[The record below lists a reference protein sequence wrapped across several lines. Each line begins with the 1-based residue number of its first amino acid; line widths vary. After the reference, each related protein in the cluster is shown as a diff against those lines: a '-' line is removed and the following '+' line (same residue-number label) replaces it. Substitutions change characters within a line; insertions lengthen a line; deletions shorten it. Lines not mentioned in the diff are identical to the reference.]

1 MFSFCISKT
10 PPRQASLSDLFQT
23 ICSHWIGIAEQG
35 KLSKAKCHIFTATRR
50 YTILAKQGG
59 GGWIWRR
66 EGWDTHWMVGVMS
79 KCAAGMN
86 GKEICFAS
94 SCHTFPY
101 YNARANARSIARSQ
115 RKMQLTCC
123 RSGQCSHPGVE
134 LKSFLS
140 YFTGCCLGTSS
151 PLSAKVIEGYRSRCL
166 RKESAQI
173 IATSHDV
180 TIELRP
186 NFLN

>member
-1 MFSFCISKT
+1 MYSLYLLVGFPLFCSSCSVSAFCF

-50 YTILAKQGG
+50 YTILAKQGD

-86 GKEICFAS
+86 RKEICFAS

-101 YNARANARSIARSQ
+101 YNARANARSIARSG
-115 RKMQLTCC
+115 RKKQLTCC

-151 PLSAKVIEGYRSRCL
+151 PLSAEVIEGYRSRCF
-166 RKESAQI
+166 RKE
-173 IATSHDV
+173 
-180 TIELRP
+180 
-186 NFLN
+186 